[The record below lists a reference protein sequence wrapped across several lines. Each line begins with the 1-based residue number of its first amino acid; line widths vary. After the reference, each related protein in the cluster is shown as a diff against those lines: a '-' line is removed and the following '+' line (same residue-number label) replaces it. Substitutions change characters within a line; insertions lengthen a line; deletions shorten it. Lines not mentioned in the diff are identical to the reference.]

1 LANLHFTILTPSFP
15 SRNPSKFNIDL
26 LAPELNRT
34 VAVGNGSI
42 SIHCKKKEGAMEE
55 AMAQR
60 AAAGLSH
67 TDRQNEGET
76 STKAVIDRPADNG
89 RRLIIYRDPADVRTV
104 FQLLA
109 VLMVVLCLFVLSAIG
124 NAWQYW
130 RRPDRI
136 VVDRS
141 NGRVLVINDREFGE
155 TDAVKMALDRPGDED
170 KKYLVGEFLRLIYA
184 VNPATRA
191 ADVKSAL
198 EMMVPQSA
206 AKFAAYLKE
215 QGVLERQRAEVWQ
228 AVWTPQD
235 VSIDRVDPY
244 TLRVIGMQQIT
255 KLVNNTSRQESKQ
268 LQLTVKL
275 AADPAGR
282 NDPNRRTGFLVMAVD
297 YKELNQ

>member
-1 LANLHFTILTPSFP
+1 MELMTEVASAKPAREAVEQESRDLAGPRTI
-15 SRNPSKFNIDL
+15 
-26 LAPELNRT
+26 
-34 VAVGNGSI
+34 V
-42 SIHCKKKEGAMEE
+42 
-55 AMAQR
+55 
-60 AAAGLSH
+60 
-67 TDRQNEGET
+67 
-76 STKAVIDRPADNG
+76 
-89 RRLIIYRDPADVRTV
+89 YRDPADVRTV
-104 FQLLA
+104 FQLLTA
-109 VLMVVLCLFVLSAIG
+109 LMVVLCLFVLSAVG

-141 NGRVLVINDREFGE
+141 NGRVLMINDRQFGE
-155 TDAVKMALDRPGDED
+155 TEAVKMTPDHPGNED
-170 KKYLVGEFLRLIYA
+170 KKYLVGEFVRLLYG

-215 QGVLERQRAEVWQ
+215 QHILERQRAESWQ

-235 VSIDRVDPY
+235 VSIDRIDPY
-244 TLRVIGMQQIT
+244 TLRVIGRQQIA
-255 KLVNNTSRQESKQ
+255 KLVNNASLQESKQ

-282 NDPNRRTGFLVMAVD
+282 SDANRRSGFLIVAID
-297 YKELNQ
+297 YKELN